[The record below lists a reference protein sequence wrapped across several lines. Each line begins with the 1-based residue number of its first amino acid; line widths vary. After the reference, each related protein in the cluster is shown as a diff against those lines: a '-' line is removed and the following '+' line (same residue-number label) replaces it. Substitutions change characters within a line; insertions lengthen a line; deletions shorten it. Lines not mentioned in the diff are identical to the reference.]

1 MKKNVLTL
9 LTMVLVT
16 SLSYAGGIVTNTNQ
30 SASFIRMMARDASVD
45 VDAVFFNPAG
55 LTHLEDGFYIQ
66 VNSQTI
72 SQSRTINNSALNKD
86 YVGKTFVPVLPT
98 AFLVYKMNNLAF
110 SAGFEVI
117 GGGGSANFPEGLPL
131 FELQLANAAQNDLAK
146 FGVTTYSADM
156 SLTGSSVYYGIQAG
170 VSYAIN
176 DMISIG
182 VGARYVLANNTTV
195 GHLKDIKFNFGGGD
209 LVNANMFFNGQAD
222 ALQPAVDATGQIVAG
237 GGGKFTLAQLQG
249 AGIITAEEK
258 AQLVG
263 ALKALGLT
271 DDQINAMNA
280 EMINGT
286 FTGAQTQLKG
296 AAASFA
302 DKEADV
308 SQKGTGITPIISL
321 DLDMGAL
328 GISLKYEH
336 KTAMNVTTAVA
347 KDDFGLY
354 KDGEEVPNELPA
366 MIAVGVRYQASDA
379 LKLQLG
385 THYYLD
391 KGAKYGKKNDSGDFV
406 TNGETTKIGGKDASY
421 LAGNTFEVAGGLEYQ
436 LSELLQVS
444 AGVLYVK
451 TNPNPEYQ
459 SSLSYTLSTTTLG
472 GGLSYIIS
480 DNLGIEAGLSYTIYQ
495 PFTRDYTAYK
505 ETYDKSAL
513 VFALGVNYRM

>member
-1 MKKNVLTL
+1 MKRQL
-9 LTMVLVT
+9 LSFVVF
-16 SLSYAGGIVTNTNQ
+16 SLLSGWAFAGGIVTNTNQ
-30 SASFIRMMARDASVD
+30 SATFIRMLARDASTG

-55 LTHLEDGFYIQ
+55 LTQLEDGFYIQ

-86 YVGKTFVPVLPT
+86 YIGKTFVPVLPT
-98 AFLVYKMNNLAF
+98 AYLVYKTGKLAI
-110 SAGFEVI
+110 SGGFEVI
-117 GGGGSANFPEGLPL
+117 GGGGSANFPDGLPD
-131 FELQLANAAQNDLAK
+131 FELQLANAAKTDLAK

-170 VSYAIN
+170 VSYQVN
-176 DMISIG
+176 EMISFG
-182 VGARYVLANNTTV
+182 LGARYVIANNTTT
-195 GHLKDIKFNFGGGD
+195 GYLRDIKFNFGGGD
-209 LVNANMFFNGQAD
+209 LVKATDFFTGQAN
-222 ALQPAVDATGQIVAG
+222 ALQPAVDATGKIVAG
-237 GGGKFTLAQLQG
+237 GGGKFTLMQLQG
-249 AGIITAEEK
+249 AGIITADEK

-286 FTGAQTQLKG
+286 FKGAQDKLKG
-296 AAASFA
+296 AAAGFA

-308 SQKGTGITPIISL
+308 KQTGSGITPIVSM
-321 DLDMGAL
+321 DVNL
-328 GISLKYEH
+328 GNLGFSLKYEH
-336 KTAMNVTTAVA
+336 KTAMKVTTKVT

-366 MIAVGVRYQASDA
+366 MIAAGMRYHVSD
-379 LKLQLG
+379 KLDMQLG
-385 THYYLD
+385 LHYYLD
-391 KGAKYGKKNDSGDFV
+391 KGAKYGKRNDAKEFV
-406 TNGETTKIGGKDASY
+406 TNGETTTINGNETSF
-421 LAGNTFEVAGGLEYQ
+421 LSGNTVEIGGGLEYH
-436 LSELLQVS
+436 LTELLGLS
-444 AGVLYVK
+444 FGALYVK

-472 GGLSYIIS
+472 GGVSYIVS
-480 DNLGIEAGLSYTIYQ
+480 DNLGVEAGVSYTIYQ
-495 PFTRDYTAYK
+495 PYTKDYTGYK